1 MKVFDIVNEE
11 TIEEGPLDYVKRA
24 VGSKTAA
31 TKIDMSQETK
41 RLANDFKAFYKNT
54 PDGVP
59 TTGLL
64 LKFLQDAGLPIGSE
78 KEIIAAMR
86 KNPSMARKLGSAA
99 KGTAS
104 ALGKAAKGAAG
115 AVSKGAAAV
124 GQAVKGPAPIKPK
137 DGEAVM
143 TAGMYESL
151 MEAELAPGDI
161 AGIIKHF
168 VQKGLQTKGADV
180 KRSKYAAPAQQPQAE
195 PASGEEPI
203 TPAVAPDANKV
214 GMGARQ
220 VGNKLG
226 AKGGAGMM
234 SKALDKVAQGGAL
247 PANLSKQIAPF
258 AKQLEVILGDPGLR
272 NKFMAIIAAAE
283 TVSKKNAQ
291 TQPAQP
297 VERTLTKGKEKETK
311 LVSAPKGVDQG
322 PNSAAAGGTGEKS
335 SSTSRRS
342 SRTSTTA

>member
-137 DGEAVM
+137 DGETVM

-195 PASGEEPI
+195 PASGEEP
-203 TPAVAPDANKV
+203 
-214 GMGARQ
+214 
-220 VGNKLG
+220 
-226 AKGGAGMM
+226 
-234 SKALDKVAQGGAL
+234 
-247 PANLSKQIAPF
+247 
-258 AKQLEVILGDPGLR
+258 
-272 NKFMAIIAAAE
+272 
-283 TVSKKNAQ
+283 
-291 TQPAQP
+291 
-297 VERTLTKGKEKETK
+297 ETK

-322 PNSAAAGGTGEKS
+322 PNSAAAGGQAEPAQQPKLSKAGQVVVSAFKKLPAAEKQTVLGMLS
-335 SSTSRRS
+335 S
-342 SRTSTTA
+342 